1 MKLPDSMHV
10 AYTVLMD
17 FIFRVWGHHK
27 SSYGFIQVSAR
38 QMPPDVI
45 FSYLQNAQQFWFT
58 SPPYTKRGAAILHCG
73 AFYEHLNSLWNLL
86 YQRCSKCCEAKKYC
100 QNLTQNFI
108 STSNPK
114 FSYKKIGAKYEQK
127 NPVGVSLHNLKFE
140 KHIFFWK
147 LVKSVH
153 HVAKTTQY
161 WCVLL
166 KYVSQW

>member
-1 MKLPDSMHV
+1 MDLFRFLLVRCPLMWFFHICKMHSNFDS
-10 AYTVLMD
+10 LL
-17 FIFRVWGHHK
+17 HHTLR
-27 SSYGFIQVSAR
+27 GV
-38 QMPPDVI
+38 
-45 FSYLQNAQQFWFT
+45 QQFCTVGLFMSIWIHCEIYFI
-58 SPPYTKRGAAILHCG
+58 RGAPNAVK
-73 AFYEHLNSLWNLL
+73 
-86 YQRCSKCCEAKKYC
+86 QKKYC